1 MAVTYT
7 YEGSLGT
14 IEIDFT
20 NQEINIDANYDTLEV
35 QELNDAAREAE
46 AQGIGC
52 AFPPICRTSG
62 KSTLDVDT
70 GVTTGITFELLD
82 NWLVYS
88 EKTSGAFKVYG
99 GNLIRADGEDPFKAN
114 PLVTYVAILSAAS
127 TIVSIS
133 TGSGLSTEEHDHLLG
148 LPTDAL
154 KTQAFKDLSFK
165 RQNTIEGTGI
175 NRRISQY
182 IAGDPQSEEATVDVE
197 YDGTGTERLPLTETP
212 Q

>member
-1 MAVTYT
+1 M
-7 YEGSLGT
+7 GT

-20 NQEINIDANYDTLEV
+20 NQEINIDSNYDTIQV

-46 AQGIGC
+46 AQGVGC

-88 EKTSGAFKVYG
+88 EKTGGSFKVYG

-133 TGSGLSTEEHDHLLG
+133 TGSGLSSEEHTQLMG
-148 LPTDAL
+148 ISTTAL
-154 KTQAFKDLSFK
+154 ETEAFKDLFFK
-165 RQNTIEGTGI
+165 RQNTIEGSGI
-175 NRRISQY
+175 DRRITEY
-182 IAGDPQSEEATVDVE
+182 IAGDPATEEVTVDVE
-197 YDGTGTERLPLTETP
+197 YDGTGTDWENVI
-212 Q
+212 